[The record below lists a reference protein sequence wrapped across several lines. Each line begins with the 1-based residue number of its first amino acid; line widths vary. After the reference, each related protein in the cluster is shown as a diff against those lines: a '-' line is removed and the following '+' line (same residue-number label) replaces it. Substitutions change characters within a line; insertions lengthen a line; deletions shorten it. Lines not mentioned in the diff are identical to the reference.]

1 MPKVIKQQKYNTIVY
16 DSEDWLGGLHPYPTE
31 TSTLLQQGGN
41 LFSYQQSINP
51 FRFLGHLTCGN
62 TSTAVTNASA
72 VMSSYIIN
80 GHNVGANAFLIEA
93 TKVHKLDTT
102 TNTMVNDTAGT
113 GYPHAIAHG
122 AHTSIVASDCVLY
135 SHKVGGTSAKRFLY
149 SFSDNTDWDIGTCDM
164 AAVATFDDDF
174 MSTAPATP
182 LGASYITEG
191 KGYPHP
197 MIVGHDDVCYIAD
210 RNYVHAYD
218 GQDASDN
225 DGKFFPAVL
234 TIPKEYIIRGFAKYS
249 PRSLA
254 IFASTNSITSQ
265 GYQTAQSAVFFWDYL
280 SLDPYMI
287 KIIDENVIAAPFE
300 YKDTVG
306 CFGQGTDTGLRRLY
320 VFDGSLFK
328 PITTFPIG
336 LPINSG
342 VDVLGDEIRFLVNGQ
357 LYSYGNQY
365 GEDKKLNVINR
376 CSASEGY
383 TATGFYKMFTS
394 LNAGYYST
402 PEKIFNYL
410 DLASYDSSNGIF
422 YTTYQPLGK
431 IRVKEIRVFFS
442 KVTNGIGFKLYIGS
456 FNGTEY
462 LLLNGLSNISLDDLE
477 TVIQPYNYA
486 GAVIPELNGLY
497 LHGEFTGGTGTS
509 AAPIIN
515 KIEIDFVPTKFI

>member
-1 MPKVIKQQKYNTIVY
+1 MPKITKNKNYNTVVY

-31 TSTLLQQGGN
+31 ANTLLQQGGN

-51 FRFLGHLTCGN
+51 FRFLGHLTCGRSG
-62 TSTAVTNASA
+62 TDVTNAGA
-72 VMSSYIIN
+72 VMTSYILN
-80 GHNVGANAFLIEA
+80 GYNNGDNAFLIEA
-93 TKVHKLDTT
+93 TKVHKLDHIGH
-102 TNTMVNDTAGT
+102 TMVNDTAGT

-234 TIPKEYIIRGFAKYS
+234 ILPKEYTIYGFAKYS

-254 IFASTNSITSQ
+254 IFASTGTLSNS
-265 GYQTAQSAVFFWDYL
+265 SAAKSTVFFWDYL

-287 KIIDENVIAAPFE
+287 KNIDENLLTCPFE
-300 YKDTVG
+300 YIETIGCIGYGSESRKKLYIYDGNRFKDVAWFSG
-306 CFGQGTDTGLRRLY
+306 N
-320 VFDGSLFK
+320 
-328 PITTFPIG
+328 P
-336 LPINSG
+336 PING
-342 VDVLGDEIRFLVNGQ
+342 GLDVIGEEIRFLSGGK

-365 GEDKKLNVINR
+365 GLDKKLNCIDR
-376 CSASEGY
+376 FDY
-383 TATGFYKMFTS
+383 TTNGSGFYKVFSTS
-394 LNAGYYST
+394 NGDYYST
-402 PEKIFNYL
+402 DTKTFKYL
-410 DLASYDSSNGIF
+410 NNTAYDPSNGIF

-497 LHGEFTGGTGTS
+497 LHGEFAGGTGTS